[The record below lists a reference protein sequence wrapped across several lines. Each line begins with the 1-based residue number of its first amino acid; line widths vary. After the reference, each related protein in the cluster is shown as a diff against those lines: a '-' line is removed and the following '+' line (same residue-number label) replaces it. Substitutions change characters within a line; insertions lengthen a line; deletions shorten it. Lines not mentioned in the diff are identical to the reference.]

1 MARLILY
8 LTEFICASSCSQAK
22 NFLHRAMINILWT
35 VRNSEPHVVWSVY
48 SGSASYSSQTYSAKV
63 WVILNIGLV
72 RWRNDPEC
80 NLNIKSRVLPV
91 CFCRLGTMEFFP
103 IRSHLLHPSSHTLM
117 HSSSTV
123 RGMTN
128 ICHMQFFL
136 CLCFLFPGVIFHIK
150 IVFFTDLNSYLI
162 CEVCFIEGALVEV
175 TQLVLEIKGCLSDSC
190 LRRVSCH
197 VYGAASGST
206 PCLQALEF
214 GLWVNNS
221 MCFSCKNTFK

>member
-35 VRNSEPHVVWSVY
+35 VHNSEPHVVWSVY

-150 IVFFTDLNSYLI
+150 IGFFYRLKFISHLWSLLHRGSPGWSNTASTGNKRVPQWFLLEEGLLSCVWSSLRKHSMSPSLRIWFVSKYLHVFQLQKYL
-162 CEVCFIEGALVEV
+162 
-175 TQLVLEIKGCLSDSC
+175 
-190 LRRVSCH
+190 
-197 VYGAASGST
+197 
-206 PCLQALEF
+206 
-214 GLWVNNS
+214 
-221 MCFSCKNTFK
+221 